1 MGKRR
6 TGKPLAS
13 GAGGPD
19 KAQQAQMKLAG
30 RGSFGGIMSGVIGMM
45 TGDIWDKKHPLR
57 KGGQGWSTP
66 NPKPQSNLDE
76 DKMDAPW
83 KPKKYGGSFTNPYS
97 QARGRSSKDRRR
109 SSYNW

>member
-57 KGGQGWSTP
+57 KGGQGWSK
-66 NPKPQSNLDE
+66 PKPQPQSNLDE
-76 DKMDAPW
+76 DKMDTPW
-83 KPKKYGGSFTNPYS
+83 KPTQYEFNTPYS
-97 QARGRSSKDRRR
+97 QRGGRDSKSRRR